1 MIRRYTGA
9 TIIAFFVI
17 VLTIL
22 LLPNYG
28 AAYNKSWDQGHKC
41 VHPNEGGST
50 WGRYDY
56 DGNRQGEYPTK
67 DCCIKYCK
75 ICPVYANT
83 GRLQKTFTDL
93 SVPGVGP
100 SLTITRTYQS
110 QDWANTLLG
119 HGWMFNFGKRLIVT
133 RDNDGE
139 KIIVVRRGTG
149 EQNFFREHP
158 DGTLELLA
166 DYGVTY
172 DLINNGDGTYTI
184 ANKDGSV
191 QSVNADGKTTRIVD
205 KNGNELSFAYDAVG
219 CLARITNAS
228 GNYVDFQL
236 GPSGK
241 IASISDNLGRTI
253 AYGYDTNANLTS
265 STDPMGNTTQYT
277 YDSENRLT
285 SILDPRGNTVLAVT
299 YDGFQPPRI
308 ATFTEKGETWTITY
322 YADRTVKRDSSGN
335 TWSYYF
341 NDVGIIERVI
351 DPLGN
356 ETEQSHNY
364 VTSTSMEWEED
375 ANGNRTSYTYDADGN
390 ISSKTNPLGNTLNYT
405 YAAGTD
411 RRITETNPSGVV
423 TRYEYDGYGNL
434 IRRIRDSGGSLENT
448 TTYTYDSEGNKTS
461 QTDPQG
467 NITTYQYDAGGNLIR
482 ITDPLGNVT
491 AYTYDSRGNKLTET
505 NALGNTTTYT
515 YDLMDRRIS
524 VTDALGNTTNY
535 AYDENGKKTSETDAN
550 GNTTTYAY
558 DAYNRLTQ
566 MTDPLGNT
574 TSFTYDSRDNRT
586 SMTNAN
592 GNTTTYTYDIL
603 DRLIRETYA
612 LGEQTNFTYDA
623 AGNAL
628 TVTDACGNTTTYA
641 YDEANRK
648 ISETNAAGET
658 TTYTYDAAGNQTMTT
673 LPNGN
678 VIARTYD
685 SLGRLTELPDTLGLI
700 TGYVYDLAGRL
711 LNTTDALGNV
721 TAYAYDALGR
731 TVQITDPLGNSA
743 AYTYDAVGRLLTTTD
758 REGNTTGYTYDS
770 VSRIISETDPL
781 GNSTTYSY
789 DSVGSLVSIAD
800 ALGNT
805 ANYSYDAL
813 NRLIQQ
819 TYADST
825 TRSFTFDAVGNMISR
840 TDQNGQVTSYTYD
853 ALNRP
858 RTIDYPG
865 TNDSTFT
872 YDCAG
877 STSTANNANATIS
890 FSYDNIY
897 RLTQSVQNGQ
907 TVAYSH
913 DTAAGT
919 KTITYPGGRLIRE
932 IRNLRGLLTRVE
944 DVSAQPIVQYTYD
957 AADRVQTKTF
967 LNGVAGNFNYNAN
980 GWTSQLT
987 YDRGGSQILGFEYGF
1002 DNEGNRLY
1010 ARKLHDTG
1018 NSEQYIYDAKY
1029 RLTQFRRG
1037 MLDSG
1042 GTVATPVTQTAY
1054 NLDALGNWTSKT
1066 TDGVTEN
1073 RTHNNMN
1080 ELAGIDGSPLTYDNN
1095 GNLIDDGT
1103 NAYEYEY
1110 ENRLVR
1116 VIRQS
1121 DSVVLGEYEYDALG
1135 RRVEEQA
1142 SGATTAYYYDENRVI
1157 EEQVGGATEATYVY
1171 GVSIDEAV
1179 STERSDETYYYH
1191 NNSLGSVVALTDASG
1206 SIAEQYRY
1214 DAYGDPVP
1222 ASSGLG
1228 NPYMF
1233 TGRRLDT
1240 ITGLYY
1246 YRNRYY
1252 SNHIGRFTTRDP
1264 LGELSS
1270 EGWRGPVSEAS
1281 HIMGLNLYLY
1291 ANGNPINLDDP
1302 MGLLP
1307 CIGNWLRRL
1316 FGQIP
1321 AMGDIASPLKALCEE
1336 PCCKCEQ
1343 ANGKWEPC
1351 SPEKCEEEATK
1362 IADAIKA
1369 TWNAHWG
1376 LGNCCGSHNRGG
1388 YLCWDWSSAFER
1400 AAKNV
1405 ASECWDVAEDTV
1417 DHIGS
1422 NIVHFFI
1429 VLNACKDSSESCKV
1443 MIDDGWGTGYVH
1455 YPPWPY
1461 SEGYV
1466 DGSYVPYPSQWC
1478 SPHIRQ

>member
-1 MIRRYTGA
+1 MLERRFNAIVKTA
-9 TIIAFFVI
+9 LILVVISLMTIPGNAWS
-17 VLTIL
+17 
-22 LLPNYG
+22 
-28 AAYNKSWDQGHKC
+28 YNKSWDQGHKC

-119 HGWMFNFGKRLIVT
+119 RGWMFNFGKRLIVT

-149 EQNFFREHP
+149 EQNFFKEHP

-205 KNGNELSFAYDAVG
+205 KNGNELSFAYDDVG

-241 IASISDNLGRTI
+241 IANISDNLGRTI

-285 SILDPRGNTVLAVT
+285 SIIDPRGNTVLAVT

-335 TWSYYF
+335 TWTYYF

-390 ISSKTNPLGNTLNYT
+390 ISSKTNPLGNTWNYT

-411 RRITETNPSGVV
+411 RMITETNPSGVV

-434 IRRIRDSGGSLENT
+434 IRRIRDSGESLENT

-461 QTDPQG
+461 QTDPLG
-467 NITTYQYDAGGNLIR
+467 NTTTYQYDAGGNLIR

-505 NALGNTTTYT
+505 NALGNTTTYI
-515 YDLMDRRIS
+515 YDLLDRRIS

-535 AYDENGKKTSETDAN
+535 TYDENGSKTSETDAN

-558 DAYNRLTQ
+558 DDGYNRLTQ

-592 GNTTTYTYDIL
+592 GNTTTYAYDIL
-603 DRLIRETYA
+603 DRLTRETNA
-612 LGEQTNFTYDA
+612 LGEQTNYTYDA
-623 AGNAL
+623 AGNVL
-628 TVTDACGNTTTYA
+628 TITDACGNTTTYT
-641 YDEANRK
+641 YDAANRK

-658 TTYTYDAAGNQTMTT
+658 TTYTYDAVGSQITIT
-673 LPNGN
+673 LTNGN
-678 VIARTYD
+678 IIVQNYD
-685 SLGRLTELPDTLGLI
+685 SLGRLVGRSDSLGAI
-700 TGYVYDLAGRL
+700 GSYTYDAADRVVT
-711 LNTTDALGNV
+711 TTDALANTTTYTYDAMDRIVQIADPTGNN
-721 TAYAYDALGR
+721 TAYA
-731 TVQITDPLGNSA
+731 
-743 AYTYDAVGRLLTTTD
+743 YDAVGRLLTTTD
-758 REGNTTGYTYDS
+758 REGNTIGYTYDA
-770 VSRIISETDPL
+770 VGRRISETDPL

-789 DSVGSLVSIAD
+789 DNVGNLISVTD

-805 ANYSYDAL
+805 TGYSYNSL
-813 NRLIQQ
+813 NRPVQE
-819 TYADST
+819 TYADGT
-825 TRSFTFDAVGNMISR
+825 TRSFTYDAVGNLISR
-840 TDQNGQVTSYTYD
+840 TDQNGQLAGYAYD
-853 ALNRP
+853 ALNRQT
-858 RTIDYPG
+858 TIDYPG
-865 TNDSTFT
+865 TNDSVFT
-872 YDCAG
+872 YYCAG
-877 STSTANNANATIS
+877 NLSMANNSNATIS
-890 FSYDNIY
+890 FTYDNIY
-897 RLTQSVQNGQ
+897 RMAQTVQNGQ

-913 DTAAGT
+913 DTAGT
-919 KTITYPGGRLIRE
+919 KTITYPGGKLIRE
-932 IRNLRGLLTRVE
+932 VRNLRNLLTRVE
-944 DVSAQPIVQYTYD
+944 DASAQPIVQYAYH
-957 AADRVQTKTF
+957 AADRIQTKTY
-967 LNGVAGNFNYNAN
+967 LNGVIGSFTHNPNS
-980 GWTSQLT
+980 WTAKLT
-987 YDRGGSQILGFEYGF
+987 YDQGGSQILGFEYGF

-1037 MLDSG
+1037 TLDGG

-1066 TDGVTEN
+1066 TDSVTEN

-1080 ELAGIDGSPLTYDNN
+1080 ELVSMDGAPLTYDDN
-1095 GNLIDDGT
+1095 GNLTDDGT
-1103 NAYEYEY
+1103 KTYEYDY

-1116 VIRQS
+1116 VTRTS
-1121 DSVVLGEYEYDALG
+1121 DSAILGEYNYDALG
-1135 RRVEEQA
+1135 RRVEKQA
-1142 SGATTAYYYDENRVI
+1142 SGATTTYYYDENRVI
-1157 EEQVGGATEATYVY
+1157 EEQVGSVTEATYVY
-1171 GVSIDEAV
+1171 GDDIDEV
-1179 STERSDETYYYH
+1179 LTMEHGGQTYFYH
-1191 NNSLGSVVALTDASG
+1191 TDSLGNIAALANASG
-1206 SIAEQYRY
+1206 NVVEHYTY
-1214 DAYGDPVP
+1214 DPYGQMITGL
-1222 ASSGLG
+1222 SSVA

-1233 TGRRLDT
+1233 DGRRLDEAT
-1240 ITGLYY
+1240 SDYY

-1252 SNHIGRFTTRDP
+1252 HANIG
-1264 LGELSS
+1264 
-1270 EGWRGPVSEAS
+1270 VCQAS
-1281 HIMGLNLYLY
+1281 CRLN
-1291 ANGNPINLDDP
+1291 
-1302 MGLLP
+1302 
-1307 CIGNWLRRL
+1307 
-1316 FGQIP
+1316 
-1321 AMGDIASPLKALCEE
+1321 
-1336 PCCKCEQ
+1336 
-1343 ANGKWEPC
+1343 
-1351 SPEKCEEEATK
+1351 
-1362 IADAIKA
+1362 
-1369 TWNAHWG
+1369 
-1376 LGNCCGSHNRGG
+1376 
-1388 YLCWDWSSAFER
+1388 
-1400 AAKNV
+1400 
-1405 ASECWDVAEDTV
+1405 
-1417 DHIGS
+1417 
-1422 NIVHFFI
+1422 
-1429 VLNACKDSSESCKV
+1429 
-1443 MIDDGWGTGYVH
+1443 
-1455 YPPWPY
+1455 
-1461 SEGYV
+1461 
-1466 DGSYVPYPSQWC
+1466 
-1478 SPHIRQ
+1478 